1 LNRIPIGLIEIPIGQ
16 GAIVRDRLRIKGL
29 PDGSR
34 PCHHERHDPGAKAGA
49 GCIRTSNHFH
59 IYMMNIGL
67 CLQLD
72 ISMHYCQS
80 RRAIAVAQE
89 QSPQTAADV
98 LLFVPHY
105 IIFPVAR
112 IGWNGQ

>member
-1 LNRIPIGLIEIPIGQ
+1 
-16 GAIVRDRLRIKGL
+16 
-29 PDGSR
+29 
-34 PCHHERHDPGAKAGA
+34 
-49 GCIRTSNHFH
+49 
-59 IYMMNIGL
+59 
-67 CLQLD
+67 
-72 ISMHYCQS
+72 MHYCQS